1 MNNKPRH
8 LLPFKIAGII
18 GVIAIVTGIVLVVTG
33 FGDFESNRFMIG
45 SFVAVGGVMLTAIG
59 MTVGFAPEIAKARA
73 KTVRY
78 IQEENKNDLTAIADN
93 TAEIVSGAVSTVAG
107 AVSDGMKKT
116 MFCKYCGAKIDSDSR
131 FCSVCGKEL

>member
-59 MTVGFAPEIAKARA
+59 ITVGFAPEIAKARA

>member
-59 MTVGFAPEIAKARA
+59 ITVGFAPEIAKARA

-78 IQEENKNDLTAIADN
+78 ICSREHLSAEFTEVIPRITAKPGVRHMQPSFRII
-93 TAEIVSGAVSTVAG
+93 TAELT
-107 AVSDGMKKT
+107 
-116 MFCKYCGAKIDSDSR
+116 
-131 FCSVCGKEL
+131 L